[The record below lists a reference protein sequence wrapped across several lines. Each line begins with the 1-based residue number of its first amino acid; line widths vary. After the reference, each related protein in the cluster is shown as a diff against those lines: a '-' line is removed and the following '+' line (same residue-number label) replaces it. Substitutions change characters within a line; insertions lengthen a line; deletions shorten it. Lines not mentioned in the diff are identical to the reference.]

1 MAHAYGQPLSMETAL
16 QARNVQVSELT
27 GIAEAWAGTKL
38 VLVVSPRLHK
48 VKTGG
53 EVVERSLPEA
63 YVSDY
68 PVDGRPT
75 YGFLEQRPKKDE
87 SRTFLER
94 MKVPELTEWSAL
106 PLRQSLKAKVPEVW
120 PHEGVCAC
128 GRRTF
133 LFARCPRCI
142 REEAADR
149 HQEQLENVSRDVQ
162 EIGATIRWRP
172 RI

>member
-1 MAHAYGQPLSMETAL
+1 M
-16 QARNVQVSELT
+16 
-27 GIAEAWAGTKL
+27 
-38 VLVVSPRLHK
+38 
-48 VKTGG
+48 
-53 EVVERSLPEA
+53 ERSLPEA

-68 PVDGRPT
+68 PVEGRPT

-106 PLRQSLKAKVPEVW
+106 PLRQVLKAKVPEVW

-142 REEAADR
+142 REEAAER
-149 HQEQLENVSRDVQ
+149 HQELLDRENDDEPKDGVYETFRRM
-162 EIGATIRWRP
+162 GATRSSRHS
-172 RI
+172 RTQHRTVSE